1 MKELIIDAL
10 PENVDKVMDFIF
22 SQIAGYDISPKTKMA
37 IELSVDELFVN
48 IASYAYNPE
57 PGKATIRVEMDKD
70 APILQITFSDKGV
83 PYNPLEKRD
92 PDITLS
98 AEERNIGGLG
108 IFLAK
113 KKMDEISYEY
123 KDGQNLLTIK
133 KKLVG
138 LPVQK

>member
-57 PGKATIRVEMDKD
+57 TGKATIRVEMDKD

-133 KKLVG
+133 KKLV
-138 LPVQK
+138 